1 MNYKKIFKIEPQLIL
16 FFGYVIFLLCL
27 FIKTWNVLLVLKI
40 YITSVIVY
48 SLFCYR
54 RDFLLILISPYEIMV
69 KLFENYYLKK
79 YLKVF
84 KKNVPEKA
92 VIILGQSNWFKLKA
106 WIEPS
111 VSLGEI
117 KPIVKYLKLINRDFS
132 FYINVDF
139 EDVEKIMSNKEIREV
154 YFVGHGN
161 SHVFELNTD
170 NSLYYCDFNDEKYE
184 KDFVHQIH
192 CGTPDGKSLIDYVV
206 PDKNKSKCFL
216 IRKSIRTFD
225 IKKEF
230 KRRIKEFD
238 R

>member
-1 MNYKKIFKIEPQLIL
+1 MPENKSKIEI
-16 FFGYVIFLLCL
+16 
-27 FIKTWNVLLVLKI
+27 LKI
-40 YITSVIVY
+40 DGVT
-48 SLFCYR
+48 
-54 RDFLLILISPYEIMV
+54 E
-69 KLFENYYLKK
+69 
-79 YLKVF
+79 
-84 KKNVPEKA
+84 A
-92 VIILGQSNWFKLKA
+92 QLKA